1 MIDMNPSNPA
11 TLVKT
16 AVGVAG
22 GTALLGPVALPVV
35 SGLAGI
41 AVVGVGIFA
50 VGSLVVKAAGSL
62 KEIVDPLKSKV
73 ESSFK

>member
-1 MIDMNPSNPA
+1 MMPSNPA
-11 TLVKT
+11 NIVKT

-22 GTALLGPVALPVV
+22 GTALIAPVALPVV

-41 AVVGVGIFA
+41 AVVGVGLFA
-50 VGSLVVKAAGSL
+50 VGSLALKAAGAI
-62 KEIVDPLKSKV
+62 KEIADPLKAKV